1 MSDHKHLLEVYEP
14 YEYTGPNPVHV
25 LGSGVLR
32 GPNGASYYLLSI
44 DGILELDETSVVQ
57 LLVLPRYNGDKIE
70 RAAQSCCTVNIA
82 RVRPGVTLNPGEP
95 FAYTDVMHWG
105 VGKIVPINGSAR

>member
-25 LGSGVLR
+25 LGNGVLR
-32 GPNGASYYLLSI
+32 GPNGAAYYLLKI
-44 DGILELDETSVVQ
+44 EGVMELDQRSVMQ

-70 RAAQSCCTVNIA
+70 CAEQSCCTVNIA
-82 RVRPGVTLNPGEP
+82 RVRPGVTLTPGES
-95 FAYTDVMHWG
+95 FAYSDIAHWG
-105 VGKIVPINGSAR
+105 VGKIVPLNGSAG